1 MASSTTSNHLF
12 NKQLGHILKGSEFIP
27 PTTLYVGLFTTVPQ
41 LNGAGGTEVSTSGTS
56 YARVPIQQN
65 TGWQGPSGTNQEYS
79 NSGDIVW
86 STPSG
91 NWGTIQGCGIFD
103 AAEGGNL
110 YWVGYLTT
118 SKSVTSGDGA
128 PKILANALK
137 ISRATC

>member
-41 LNGAGGTEVSTSGTS
+41 LNGAGGTEVSTSGTG
-56 YARVPIQQN
+56 YTRVPIQQN

-79 NSGDIVW
+79 NSGDIVYGV
-86 STPSG
+86 PGG